1 MRAGNLLLLL
11 LLDPRSGISLDR
23 DVGAVE
29 VEAGKEA
36 GMELVWVWEGVIP
49 CPCPCVEVGAVA
61 VPEAGE

>member
-1 MRAGNLLLLL
+1 MRAGSLLLLL
-11 LLDPRSGISLDR
+11 LLDPGPRSGISLDR

-36 GMELVWVWEGVIP
+36 GMELVWEGVIP

>member
-29 VEAGKEA
+29 VEVEAGKE
-36 GMELVWVWEGVIP
+36 LVWEGVIP